1 MKKRKVDM
9 KMITVNAMGDNC
21 PIPVIKTKK
30 AMQEITGPET
40 IEVLVDNEIAV
51 QNVTKMAVSSG
62 GNVTSE
68 KLGEKEFK
76 VTIQMNGAVAK
87 EAEEEA
93 VCTPDRKGDT
103 IVVIASD
110 KMGSGN
116 DELGKVLIKGFIF
129 SVTQLEELPKAMIF
143 YNGGA
148 TLTAEGSDSL
158 EDLKSLEA
166 QGVEILTCGTCL
178 NYYGL
183 TDKLEVGSV
192 TNMYTIVEKMAEA
205 GKIIQP

>member
-1 MKKRKVDM
+1 
-9 KMITVNAMGDNC
+9 MITVNAMGDNC

-87 EAEEEA
+87 EAGEEA

-129 SVTQLEELPKAMIF
+129 AVTQLVFQETDSWVAPVAVLAQQEQDERMQQQFLYRNIF
-143 YNGGA
+143 
-148 TLTAEGSDSL
+148 LRSL
-158 EDLKSLEA
+158 
-166 QGVEILTCGTCL
+166 
-178 NYYGL
+178 
-183 TDKLEVGSV
+183 
-192 TNMYTIVEKMAEA
+192 
-205 GKIIQP
+205 